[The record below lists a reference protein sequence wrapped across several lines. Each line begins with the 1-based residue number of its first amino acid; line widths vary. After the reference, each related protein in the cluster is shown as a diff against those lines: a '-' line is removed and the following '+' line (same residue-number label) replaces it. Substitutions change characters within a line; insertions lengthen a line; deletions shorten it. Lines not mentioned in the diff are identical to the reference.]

1 LVLISGV
8 WPPAVTS
15 SSLSPSRR
23 LGKHYTHP
31 TAKATQPKPR
41 ETCTETLGLPRFL
54 GPPRRSTETT
64 RIRISFMDRVT
75 VRHVALGRRPP
86 AHAPGVLPR
95 LNRASDCQPAASRH
109 PPLWTTASANTTST
123 NHIPTNAR
131 NLAMVKFLTEA
142 PRAALPGLPRHRQPK
157 DLPRAGQRDGRDEGS
172 PGWGSWPGPA
182 HQLAPRPVLGT
193 VAGCWHRGRLL
204 ARWPARPP
212 GGGFWT
218 AQVFKQ
224 LGPRCMRRG
233 PGAGVEGGVLNAGEP
248 RPCGWGSRPF
258 FL

>member
-1 LVLISGV
+1 MISGV

-54 GPPRRSTETT
+54 ALQDGQRRQPGSGLVLWTASQSGMLPWAGAIGPTHQVSSPGSTAPQTA
-64 RIRISFMDRVT
+64 SP
-75 VRHVALGRRPP
+75 PP
-86 AHAPGVLPR
+86 AGTRRYGP
-95 LNRASDCQPAASRH
+95 QPPQTQ
-109 PPLWTTASANTTST
+109 PPQTTT
-123 NHIPTNAR
+123 PQNAR